1 MALFRLILRRAG
13 GFAAVVVGSSAVFG
27 GLLWATPGSAGRL
40 GGADSFGSWLVGFWV
55 GVATG
60 DLGTSYRGL
69 PIADMVLRGAW
80 RSLPILAGA
89 LAVSL
94 GTGLLVALLLPRTAS
109 RVPRVVR
116 ALLHAVSLVPVF
128 LLGYLAL
135 VVFAV
140 PPDGA
145 ARTLAA
151 VLILAAGDGTL
162 TDVVLALDAEVES
175 LRERDWVHSARLR
188 GLRLAVRLV
197 PHIALPLVRLAASKM
212 AFLLGGILV
221 LEMVLGIQGLGLM
234 GYRAATRPDFPLLL
248 AIAVFS
254 TAVVAG
260 THLGVDLLRIAVDP
274 RARKDRR
281 QSGRGAMA

>member
-1 MALFRLILRRAG
+1 MPLRLILRRAA
-13 GFAAVVVGSSAVFG
+13 GFVAVVFASSAVFG
-27 GLLWATPGSAGRL
+27 GLLWAAPGAAGLTEGDGFLSWL
-40 GGADSFGSWLVGFWV
+40 GGFWL
-55 GVATG
+55 GVVTG
-60 DLGTSYRGL
+60 DMGTSYRGL
-69 PIADMVLRGAW
+69 PIATMVVQGAE

-89 LAVSL
+89 LAASL
-94 GTGLLVALLLPRTAS
+94 GTGLTLALLLPRSAG
-109 RVPRVVR
+109 RWPR
-116 ALLHAVSLVPVF
+116 ALRSGLHALSLVPVF

-140 PPDGA
+140 PPDGG

-151 VLILAAGDGTL
+151 VLILALGDGTL
-162 TDVVLALDAEVES
+162 TDVVLGLDAEVEA
-175 LRERDWVHSARLR
+175 LRERDFVQSARLR
-188 GLRLAVRLV
+188 GLPLALRLV
-197 PHIALPLVRLAASKM
+197 PHIALPLARLAASKM

-254 TAVVAG
+254 TALVAG
-260 THLGVDLLRIAVDP
+260 AHLGVDLLRIAVDP

-281 QSGRGAMA
+281 RAARGVLA

>member
-1 MALFRLILRRAG
+1 MLPIRLILRRAG
-13 GFAAVVVGSSAVFG
+13 GFVAVVFASSAVFG
-27 GLLWATPGSAGRL
+27 GLLWAAPGSAGL
-40 GGADSFGSWLVGFWV
+40 GEADGFLSWLSGFWI
-55 GVATG
+55 GALQG

-69 PIADMVLRGAW
+69 PISTMVIQGAQ

-89 LAVSL
+89 VAASL
-94 GTGLLVALLLPRTAS
+94 GTGLALALLLPRRAG
-109 RVPRVVR
+109 RWPR
-116 ALLHAVSLVPVF
+116 ALRSGLHAMSLVPVF

-145 ARTLAA
+145 ARTLA
-151 VLILAAGDGTL
+151 L
-162 TDVVLALDAEVES
+162 
-175 LRERDWVHSARLR
+175 
-188 GLRLAVRLV
+188 RLV
-197 PHIALPLVRLAASKM
+197 PHIALPLARLAASKM

-221 LEMVLGIQGLGLM
+221 LEMVLGIQGIGLM
-234 GYRAATRPDFPLLL
+234 GYRAATRPDFPLLI

-254 TAVVAG
+254 TALVAG

-281 QSGRGAMA
+281 RSTRGALA